1 MTRTHRAPWVSS
13 ITLCWG
19 AALAACQGTAPLPE
33 LEDDPPAGLDW
44 NDRGPTFLVEPI
56 QAEPYVGSD
65 EAVMEAQERLATGSE
80 LHSEVVLRSC
90 GPLGGVCHNK
100 KEYPDMRTP
109 SNFVG
114 LIGAPC
120 NVQSGTPEAVFDR
133 CERAGDH
140 IVFEGHDRDY
150 EIGWIE
156 VIPGEPT
163 DTVSEDMPGLHLHL
177 AEEMESGELDGRWT
191 TARFYRSFVAQG
203 EVSAISYAV
212 YSGVFYRLDG
222 GKHIVAEVPDYRTE
236 DVDELIGAG
245 VEQGDLN
252 RNGVFGA
259 HATEDGEVLGPVPLI
274 DPGSP
279 ETSYLVARM
288 RGHMQGMP
296 VPGSR
301 MPLANP
307 PFSVAEMIAMFC
319 FIEGLPDD
327 GKINLES
334 DIDYKNCSYA
344 DPETHPALAVEGAG
358 KNWSDRVSPLLEAN
372 CGGCHSQDRAEGDLV
387 LVGSDVYDFLRET
400 VSITDPQG
408 RLYVKPGDPQNSY
421 LFLKLIGDSS
431 IDGKRM
437 PLDPLEG
444 ERTLSE
450 DEIADI
456 EAWITDGAAP

>member
-1 MTRTHRAPWVSS
+1 MAHPP
-13 ITLCWG
+13 TLSL
-19 AALAACQGTAPLPE
+19 AAAGLSLLLAACQGKAPLPE
-33 LEDDPPAGLDW
+33 LEDEPPQGLDW
-44 NDRGPTFLVEPI
+44 HDRGPTFLVEPV
-56 QAEPYVGSD
+56 QVESYTGND
-65 EAVMEAQERLATGSE
+65 ETVMEAQERLATGSE

-109 SNFVG
+109 SNFVD

-120 NVQSGTPEAVFDR
+120 NVQSGSPEAVFDR
-133 CERAGDH
+133 CERAGDR
-140 IVFEGHDRDY
+140 ISFQGMDRKY
-150 EIGWIE
+150 EIGWVE
-156 VIPGEPT
+156 VIPGEPA
-163 DTVSEDMPGLHLHL
+163 DKVSEDMPGLHIHL
-177 AEEMESGELDGRWT
+177 AEEVPSGELDGSWT
-191 TARFYRSFVAQG
+191 TARFYRSFVAQN

-212 YSGVFYRLDG
+212 FTGTFFRLDG

-252 RNGVFGA
+252 RNDVFGA
-259 HATEDGEVLGPVPLI
+259 HANEDGEVLGPVPLI

-279 ETSYLVARM
+279 ETSYIVARM

-307 PFSVAEMIAMFC
+307 PFSVAEMIALFC
-319 FIEGLPDD
+319 FIEGLPAD

-334 DIDYKNCSYA
+334 GIDYNNCSYK
-344 DPETHPALAVEGAG
+344 DPETHAALAVEGAG

-372 CGGCHSQDRAEGDLV
+372 CGGCHSKDRAEGDLV

-400 VSITDPQG
+400 VSITDPEG

-421 LFLKLIGDSS
+421 LFLKLTGDSS
-431 IDGKRM
+431 IEGKRM

-450 DEIADI
+450 EEIADI